1 MNIRKIVKEEYSKL
15 MEESGKYGT
24 LANPKNVDPIDPEL
38 IVKGFGSY
46 TRSTLRDSIANRLQQ
61 LSKLAKDANS
71 AQDPETANR
80 LMRNLAAA
88 IDPSNVLF
96 HMIKA
101 DVEIS
106 EQMEEM
112 RTKGGRR
119 SMPIPKQ

>member
-106 EQMEEM
+106 EQMESM

>member
-46 TRSTLRDSIANRLQQ
+46 TRSTLRDSVANRLQQ

-71 AQDPETANR
+71 AQDPATANR

>member
-106 EQMEEM
+106 EQMEAM

>member
-15 MEESGKYGT
+15 MEESEKYGT

-80 LMRNLAAA
+80 LMRNLASA

-106 EQMEEM
+106 EQMESM

>member
-24 LANPKNVDPIDPEL
+24 LANPKDVDPIDPEL

-106 EQMEEM
+106 EQMEAM

>member
-1 MNIRKIVKEEYSKL
+1 

-106 EQMEEM
+106 EQMEAM

>member
-1 MNIRKIVKEEYSKL
+1 MNIRKIVKEEYNKL
-15 MEESGKYGT
+15 MEESEKYGT

-71 AQDPETANR
+71 AQDQETANR

-106 EQMEEM
+106 EQMEAM

>member
-1 MNIRKIVKEEYSKL
+1 MNIRKIVKEEYNKL

>member
-46 TRSTLRDSIANRLQQ
+46 TRSTLRDSVANRLQQ

-106 EQMEEM
+106 EQMESM

>member
-46 TRSTLRDSIANRLQQ
+46 TRSTLRDSVANRLQQ

>member
-24 LANPKNVDPIDPEL
+24 LANPKDVDPIDPEL

-46 TRSTLRDSIANRLQQ
+46 TRSTLRDSVANRLQQ